1 MGLALDEPK
10 EEDIVETINGILV
23 AIEKSILSE
32 TENLSLDVQ
41 DGRLVMLGNES
52 CC

>member
-1 MGLALDEPK
+1 MGLALDELK
-10 EEDIVETINGILV
+10 DDDTVETINGILV
-23 AIEKSILSE
+23 ATEKSILSE